1 MTTLTQR
8 SYYQLSRVL
17 GRLGQSERA
26 ERALTRAT
34 SGPAADPRWL
44 HRLAVALRRR
54 GDQAGAADAFGRA
67 IDNHDDAP
75 ARWYLELGGAAERS
89 GRLEAAGAAY
99 LRWSQFKPLPDGL
112 DAVLLDRNVRQFV
125 PRRNAVTFVHERLED
140 LRAAAAARQ
149 VVEDRSDAVWV
160 YWAQGF
166 EQAPDVVRMCRAT
179 MSRHLTRPVVE
190 LDDKNVDELVTFPDD
205 IDALVTNRTAR
216 SDLLRLE
223 LLARYG
229 GTWLDSTCYL
239 TNDVGAQV
247 TESARPS
254 GFFAPTKEDTTI
266 GTWNMT
272 SGPGHYL
279 VTMTLEA
286 LYALWRRDGK
296 LPHYFTFHHL
306 FEALALTDPKF
317 GELFAATPRIATAAS
332 LNLRHWMGRDVTD
345 KEFERVLARIDIHKL
360 SYKSGA
366 ENTGPRSVLGRLFA
380 AEPKAGASS
389 GSAAPATSAAKD
401 ENSVGTA

>member
-1 MTTLTQR
+1 MNGETLATLKQR
-8 SYYQLSRVL
+8 SYFQLSRVL

-26 ERALTRAT
+26 ERALVRAT
-34 SGPAADPRWL
+34 SGPTADPRWL
-44 HRLAVALRRR
+44 NRLAIALRRR
-54 GDQAGAADAFGRA
+54 GDQAGAADAFRRA

-75 ARWYLELGGAAERS
+75 ARWYLELGGASERS
-89 GRLEAAGAAY
+89 GKLKEAGAAY
-99 LRWSQFKPLPDGL
+99 LRWSQFDPLPDDL
-112 DAVLLDRNVRQFV
+112 DAVLLGRNVRQFV
-125 PRRNAVTFVHERLED
+125 PRRNAVRFVRHRLDD
-140 LRAAAAARQ
+140 LRTAATARQ
-149 VVEDRSDAVWV
+149 VVEDRSDSVWV

-179 MSRHLTRPVVE
+179 MSRHLARPVVE
-190 LDDKNVDELVTFPDD
+190 LDDGKVDELVTFPPD

-239 TNDVGAQV
+239 TSDVGAEV
-247 TESARPS
+247 AESARPS
-254 GFFAPTKEDTTI
+254 GFFAPTKENTTI

-272 SGPGHYL
+272 SQPGHYL

-306 FEALALTDPKF
+306 FEALALTDAKF
-317 GELFAATPRIATAAS
+317 GELFAATPRVATAAS
-332 LNLRHWMGRDVTD
+332 LNLRHWMSRDVTGE
-345 KEFERVLARIDIHKL
+345 EFERARARTTIHKL
-360 SYKSGA
+360 SYKDGA

-380 AEPKAGASS
+380 AE
-389 GSAAPATSAAKD
+389 AAATD
-401 ENSVGTA
+401 GEPVTTA